1 MILFNPVVLS
11 VIVMIVLCLFKLNV
25 IFALLIAA
33 MVAGVTSGMGLQAA
47 MSTLIGGMGGN
58 AETALSY
65 ILLGTFAVAISKT
78 GLATILAKK
87 IATLVKGNKI
97 IFVLTIA
104 IVASFSQN
112 LVPVHIAFIPILI
125 PPLIPL
131 MNKMKLDR
139 RAVSCALTFGLKAP
153 YVALPVGFGLIFHN
167 IIRDNMILNG
177 LDVTTGMIWRS
188 MWVAGLAM
196 VFGLLLAVFFGYRK
210 DREYEDIKLDGFSL
224 DDDIKMSSVQWF
236 TLLATVVTF
245 VIQLQFGSLPLGAL
259 AGLTILVASKSIKW
273 NEIEELVEGGL
284 KMMAMIAFIMLIAA
298 GYATVIR
305 ETGGIDELVVLAS
318 SVLSIQIVSAFV
330 LLLIGLLITMGIGT
344 SFGTIPILA
353 AIYVP
358 MGIELGFSVA
368 GIILLI
374 GTAAALGDAG
384 SPASDSTLGPTAGLS
399 IDGQHE
405 HIWDTC
411 VPTFMF
417 FNIPLIIFGAIGSV
431 LL

>member
-11 VIVMIVLCLFKLNV
+11 VITMIVLCLFKLNV

-33 MVAGVTSGMGLQAA
+33 MVAGVTSGMGLQDA

-58 AETALSY
+58 ANTALSY
-65 ILLGTFAVAISKT
+65 ILLGSFAVAISKT

-87 IATLVKGNKI
+87 IAIIVKDNKI
-97 IFVLTIA
+97 VFVLTIA
-104 IVASFSQN
+104 FVACFSQN
-112 LVPVHIAFIPILI
+112 LIPVHIAFIPILI

-139 RAVSCALTFGLKAP
+139 RAVACALTFGLKAP
-153 YVALPVGFGLIFHN
+153 YVALPVGYGLIFHN
-167 IIRDNMILNG
+167 IIKDNMILNG
-177 LDVTTGMIWRS
+177 IEVADGMVWKS
-188 MWVAGLAM
+188 MWIAGLAM
-196 VFGLLLAVFFGYRK
+196 VFGLLLAVFLGYRK
-210 DREYEDIKLDGFSL
+210 DREYEDIKLEGFSL
-224 DDDIKMSSVQWF
+224 DDDIKMTSVQWF
-236 TLLATVVTF
+236 TLLATFVTF
-245 VIQLQFGSLPLGAL
+245 FIQLQFGSLPLGAL
-259 AGLTILVASKSIKW
+259 AGLIILVATRAIKW
-273 NEIEELVEGGL
+273 GEIEELVEGGL
-284 KMMAMIAFIMLIAA
+284 KMMAMIAFIMLIAS
-298 GYATVIR
+298 GYGSVIR
-305 ETGGIDELVVLAS
+305 ETGGIDELVKAAS
-318 SVLSIQIVSAFV
+318 SVLSVQIISALV

-353 AIYVP
+353 AIYCP
-358 MGIELGFSVA
+358 LGLELGFSIPA
-368 GIILLI
+368 IILLI

-417 FNIPLIIFGAIGSV
+417 YNIPLIIFGAIGAV

>member
-11 VIVMIVLCLFKLNV
+11 VITMIVLCLFKLNV
-25 IFALLIAA
+25 IFSLLIAA
-33 MVAGVTSGMGLQAA
+33 MVAGVTSGMGLQDA

-58 AETALSY
+58 ANTALSY
-65 ILLGTFAVAISKT
+65 ILLGSFAVAISKT

-87 IATLVKGNKI
+87 IAIIVKDNKI
-97 IFVLTIA
+97 VFVLTIA
-104 IVASFSQN
+104 FVACFSQN
-112 LVPVHIAFIPILI
+112 LIPVHIAFIPILI

-139 RAVSCALTFGLKAP
+139 RAVACALTFGLKAP
-153 YVALPVGFGLIFHN
+153 YVALPVGYGLIFHN
-167 IIRDNMILNG
+167 IIKDNMILNG
-177 LDVTTGMIWRS
+177 IEVADGMVWKS
-188 MWVAGLAM
+188 MWIAGLAM
-196 VFGLLLAVFFGYRK
+196 VFGLLLAVFLGYRK
-210 DREYEDIKLDGFSL
+210 DREYEDIKLEGFSL
-224 DDDIKMSSVQWF
+224 DDDIKMTSVQWF
-236 TLLATVVTF
+236 TLLATFVTF
-245 VIQLQFGSLPLGAL
+245 FIQLQFGSLPLGAL
-259 AGLTILVASKSIKW
+259 AGLIILVATRTIKW
-273 NEIEELVEGGL
+273 GEIEELVEGGL
-284 KMMAMIAFIMLIAA
+284 KMMAMIAFIMLIAS
-298 GYATVIR
+298 GYGSVIR
-305 ETGGIDELVVLAS
+305 ETGGIDELVKAAS
-318 SVLSIQIVSAFV
+318 SVLSVQIISALV

-353 AIYVP
+353 AIYCP
-358 MGIELGFSVA
+358 LGLELGFSIPA
-368 GIILLI
+368 IILLI

-417 FNIPLIIFGAIGSV
+417 YNIPLIIFGAIGAV

>member
-25 IFALLIAA
+25 IFSLLIAA
-33 MVAGVTSGMGLQAA
+33 MVAGVTSGMGLQDA

-58 AETALSY
+58 ANTALSY
-65 ILLGTFAVAISKT
+65 ILLGSFAVAISKT

-87 IATLVKGNKI
+87 IATVVKGNKI
-97 IFVLTIA
+97 VFVLTIA
-104 IVASFSQN
+104 VVASFSQN

-139 RAVSCALTFGLKAP
+139 RAVACALTFGLKAP
-153 YVALPVGFGLIFHN
+153 YVALPVGYGLIFHN
-167 IIRDNMILNG
+167 IIKDNMILNG
-177 LDVTTGMIWRS
+177 MEVADGMVWKS
-188 MWVAGLAM
+188 MWIAGLAM
-196 VFGLLLAVFFGYRK
+196 IFGLLLAVFFGYRK
-210 DREYEDIKLDGFSL
+210 DRDYEDIKLEGFSL
-224 DDDIKMSSVQWF
+224 DDDIKMTSVQWF
-236 TLLATVVTF
+236 TLLATFVTF
-245 VIQLQFGSLPLGAL
+245 FIQLQFGSLPLGAL
-259 AGLTILVASKSIKW
+259 AGLIILVASRAIKW
-273 NEIEELVEGGL
+273 SEIEELIEGGL

-298 GYATVIR
+298 GYGSVIR
-305 ETGGIDELVVLAS
+305 ETGGIDELVVAAS

-358 MGIELGFSVA
+358 MGVELGFSVA

-417 FNIPLIIFGAIGSV
+417 YNIPLIIFGAIGSV